1 MELVRWSPRR
11 DISGM
16 NSLFDR
22 MFEDF
27 FPSTS
32 SRSGEELS
40 TWTWKPVVDIFDEKD
55 HVVLKAELPG
65 VEKKDIEI
73 DVEGRVLT
81 LKGKRAEENEVKKE
95 NYYQRERVVGNFARS
110 FSLHAEIKPEKI
122 KAEFKDGVLTLE
134 IPKPE
139 EHKPKK
145 ITVH

>member
-1 MELVRWSPRR
+1 MELVRWNPRR
-11 DISGM
+11 DMLGM

-27 FPSTS
+27 FPNTST
-32 SRSGEELS
+32 RSGENLS
-40 TWTWKPVVDIFDEKD
+40 TWSWKPAVDIYDEKD

-65 VEKKDIEI
+65 VEKKDIQI
-73 DVEGRVLT
+73 DVDGRVLT
-81 LKGKRAEENEVKKE
+81 LKGKRTADNEVKKE

-110 FSLHAEIKPEKI
+110 FGLHAEVDPDKI
-122 KAEFKDGVLTLE
+122 EAEFKDGVLTLK

-139 EHKPKK
+139 EQKPRK

>member
-1 MELVRWSPRR
+1 MELVRWNPRR
-11 DISGM
+11 DMLGM
-16 NSLFDR
+16 DSLFDR

-27 FPSTS
+27 FPGTST
-32 SRSGEELS
+32 RGGENLS
-40 TWTWKPVVDIFDEKD
+40 AWTWKPAVDIYDEKD

-73 DVEGRVLT
+73 DVDGRVLI
-81 LKGKRAEENEVKKE
+81 LKGKRTADNEVKKE
-95 NYYQRERVVGNFARS
+95 NYYQRERVVGNFVRS
-110 FSLHAEIKPEKI
+110 FSLHAEVNPDKI

-145 ITVH
+145 ITIH